1 VNITPYLGAIDSLLE
16 LGAMTPYFAAIM
28 LELIGTPYFGATMV
42 SLLETRASELVTFGV
57 SLDAGAASE
66 ELEAGASSAELAASA
81 LDSGV
86 VDAEL
91 ASTPSVAELDLGSGL
106 SIGGVLLPSSAE
118 EVVSQLAQKKAV
130 SESRTFFQCL

>member
-1 VNITPYLGAIDSLLE
+1 MVSLLE
-16 LGAMTPYFAAIM
+16 LM
-28 LELIGTPYFGATMV
+28 GTPYFGATMV

-66 ELEAGASSAELAASA
+66 ELEDGASSAELAASA

-106 SIGGVLLPSSAE
+106 SMEGVLPSSSAE
-118 EVVSQLAQKKAV
+118 EVVSQLAQKRAV

>member
-28 LELIGTPYFGATMV
+28 LELIGTPYFGAIMFPL
-42 SLLETRASELVTFGV
+42 SELCASELVTFGA
-57 SLDAGAASE
+57 SLDAGVAAE
-66 ELEAGASSAELAASA
+66 ELEVVASSAELAASA

-91 ASTPSVAELDLGSGL
+91 ASVPSVAELDLGSGL